1 LAAARPR
8 TYMSKTPAN
17 EHLDVIIVGA
27 GLSGIAAAYHLKS
40 KLPGKEYMIL
50 EGREAVG
57 GTWDLF
63 RYPGIRSDSDIQTLG
78 YGFRPWLGDRSIVDG
93 ASIAHYIRETASVYG
108 IDRKIKF
115 GHRVVKVSW
124 SSAEALWTV
133 EVLASDN
140 QTKFFNC
147 RFLFMCCGYYDY
159 SKGYLP
165 NWPKTESYKGT
176 FVHPQHWPEDLN
188 YNNKRVLVIG
198 SGATAVTLVPA
209 MAEKV
214 AHITMLQ
221 RSPTYVVSRP
231 AKDFIVNFFF
241 RILPPMFA
249 HTLARWKNMLLTMY
263 FYNFARIRPARTKK
277 AILHMASKQLG
288 KDYDVHT
295 HFNPRY
301 NPWDQ
306 RLCIVPDGDLFA
318 AIRSGKVSIVTDEI
332 ECFTETGLL
341 LRSGKRLDAD
351 VIVTATGLN
360 LKLIGGADILVDGE
374 KVDASKTFSYKGM
387 MLNDVPNLAFAVGYT
402 NASWTLK
409 CELVAEYVCRLLK
422 CMDKNDYAYCTPRLT
437 DETIAALPPIDLT
450 SGYIKRSEH
459 LLPRQGSKKPWKL
472 YQNYA
477 LDLLTLRFCRIQD
490 GVMEFSKAGKL
501 RSSTSLEAPSVD
513 RV

>member
-1 LAAARPR
+1 MRRVARR
-8 TYMSKTPAN
+8 LMSNSKAI
-17 EHLDVIIVGA
+17 EYRDVIIVGA
-27 GLSGIAAAYHLKS
+27 GLSGIAAAYHLQS
-40 KLPGKEYMIL
+40 KLPGKGYVIL
-50 EGREAVG
+50 EGRKAMG

-93 ASIAHYIRETASVYG
+93 ASIANYIRETASVYG
-108 IDRKIKF
+108 IDRHIRFDHK
-115 GHRVVKVSW
+115 VVKVSW
-124 SSAEALWTV
+124 SSAEAFWTI
-133 EVLASDN
+133 EVTAEEN
-140 QTKFFNC
+140 QTRFFSC

-159 SKGYLP
+159 SQGYQP
-165 NWPKTESYKGT
+165 SWPKMDAYKGVV
-176 FVHPQHWPEDLN
+176 VHPQHWPEKLD
-188 YNNKRVLVIG
+188 YNNKHVLVIG

-221 RSPTYVVSRP
+221 RSPTYIVSRP
-231 AKDFIVNFFF
+231 AKDFIANFFF
-241 RILPPMFA
+241 RVLPPTFA
-249 HTLARWKNMLLTMY
+249 HTLARWKNLLLTMY
-263 FYNFARIRPARTKK
+263 FYNFARMRPARTKK
-277 AILHMASKQLG
+277 AILQMASKELG
-288 KDYDVHT
+288 KEYDVHT

-332 ECFTETGLL
+332 ECFTENGLL
-341 LRSGKRLDAD
+341 LRSGKNIEAD
-351 VIVTATGLN
+351 IIVTATGLN

-374 KVDASKTFSYKGM
+374 KLDASKTFSYKGM
-387 MLNDVPNLAFAVGYT
+387 MLNDVPNFAFAVGYT

-422 CMDKNDYAYCTPRLT
+422 CMDKNGYVFCTPRLK
-437 DETIAALPPIDLT
+437 DESILALAPIDLT

-459 LLPRQGSKKPWKL
+459 LLPRQGSKNPWRL

-477 LDLLTLRFCRIQD
+477 LDLLTLRFCRVQD
-490 GVMEFSKAGKL
+490 GTMEFTKQV
-501 RSSTSLEAPSVD
+501 SSTSNHSQYVGSAHL
-513 RV
+513 RK